1 MGGEGERRVI
11 VGIQDSVAGLQ
22 ALRRGIEEAC
32 RRGATLYAVRA
43 VDGGAGRYPGAA
55 MWQAELT
62 VWAAELARET
72 LVKAL
77 GGIPPGIEVRAVA
90 FEAAA
95 GPGLV
100 GFADRDD
107 DLLVVGDAQRSG
119 IRRLWSGR
127 VARYCIARATCP
139 VLVVPPPA
147 LARLDSR
154 VLTRDL
160 RRLVNSA

>member
-1 MGGEGERRVI
+1 MGGERERRVI
-11 VGIQDSVAGLQ
+11 VGVQDSVSGLQ
-22 ALRRGIEEAC
+22 ALRRGVEEAR
-32 RRGATLYAVRA
+32 RRGATLYAIRA
-43 VDGGAGRYPGAA
+43 VNGAAGRYPGS
-55 MWQAELT
+55 MWHEELT

-77 GGIPPGIEVRAVA
+77 GGIPADVGVRSVA
-90 FEAAA
+90 LEAAA

-107 DLLVVGDAQRSG
+107 DLLVVGDAQTFG

-127 VARYCIARATCP
+127 VAHYCINRATCP

-147 LARLDSR
+147 LARVDR
-154 VLTRDL
+154 RALTRGL
-160 RRLVNSA
+160 RRLVTSA

>member
-1 MGGEGERRVI
+1 MSGERKRRVI

-22 ALRRGIEEAC
+22 ALRRGVEEAR

-43 VDGGAGRYPGAA
+43 VGGAAAQYAGSA

-62 VWAAELARET
+62 VSAAELAHET

-77 GGIPPGIEVRAVA
+77 GGIPPDVEVRAVA
-90 FEAAA
+90 LEAAT

-100 GFADRDD
+100 EFADRDD

-127 VARYCIARATCP
+127 VAHYCINRATCP

-147 LARLDSR
+147 LARVDR
-154 VLTRDL
+154 RALTRDL